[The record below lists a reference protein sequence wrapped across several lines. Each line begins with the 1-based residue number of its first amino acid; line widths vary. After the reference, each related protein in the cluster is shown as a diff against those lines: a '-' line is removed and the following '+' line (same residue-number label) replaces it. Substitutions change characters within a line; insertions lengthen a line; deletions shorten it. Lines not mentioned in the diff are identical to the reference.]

1 MFLLNGNPLPTG
13 VQFEINGTTYP
24 SNWLNL
30 TSIEEKNAV
39 GITEVPDEVQ
49 NYDSR
54 FYWGVNNPKDITQL
68 KVTWTNWAN
77 DTAWNLLQKTDYMD
91 FRHLSDTGYT
101 APTAWVTW
109 RASIRAQLA
118 TVKTAIN
125 SATDVPSLKTAI
137 AVTWTPDPDAV
148 AKQGAPA

>member
-118 TVKTAIN
+118 TIKTAIN

-137 AVTWTPDPDAV
+137 AVTWTPDPDSV
-148 AKQGAPA
+148 ARQGS

>member
-1 MFLLNGNPLPTG
+1 MFLLNGQPLPTG
-13 VQFEINGTTYP
+13 IPFEVNGTQYP
-24 SNWLNL
+24 ANWLNL
-30 TSIEEKNAV
+30 TSLAEKEAI
-39 GITEVPDEVQ
+39 GITEVADPES
-49 NYDSR
+49 YDDR

-137 AVTWTPDPDAV
+137 AVTWTPDPDSV
-148 AKQGAPA
+148 ARQGS

>member
-1 MFLLNGNPLPTG
+1 MFLLNGQPLPTG
-13 VQFEINGTTYP
+13 IPFEVNGTQYP
-24 SNWLNL
+24 ANWLNL
-30 TSIEEKNAV
+30 TSLAEKEAI
-39 GITEVPDEVQ
+39 GITEVADPEVW
-49 NYDSR
+49 DDR

-118 TVKTAIN
+118 TIKTAIN

-137 AVTWTPDPDAV
+137 AVTWTPDPDSV
-148 AKQGAPA
+148 ARQGS

>member
-1 MFLLNGNPLPTG
+1 MFLLDGNPLPTG

-54 FYWGVNNPKDITQL
+54 FYWGVNNPKDINQL

-91 FRHLSDTGYT
+91 FRHLTDTSYT

-109 RASIRAQLA
+109 RAAIRAQLK
-118 TVKTAIN
+118 TVKSAIA
-125 SATDVPSLKTAI
+125 SATDVPSLQTAI

-148 AKQGAPA
+148 ALQGTPT

>member
-1 MFLLNGNPLPTG
+1 MFLLNGQPLATG
-13 VQFEINGTTYP
+13 IPFEVNGTQYP
-24 SNWLNL
+24 ANWLNF
-30 TSIEEKNAV
+30 TSLAEKEAI
-39 GITEVPDEVQ
+39 GITEVADPES
-49 NYDSR
+49 YDDR

-68 KVTWTNWAN
+68 KATWTNWAN

-109 RASIRAQLA
+109 RASIREQLK
-118 TVKTAIN
+118 TVKANIA
-125 SATDVPSLKTAI
+125 SATDVPTLQTAI

-148 AKQGAPA
+148 AREGAPA

>member
-1 MFLLNGNPLPTG
+1 MFLLNGQPLATG
-13 VQFEINGTTYP
+13 IPFEVNGTQYP
-24 SNWLNL
+24 ANWLNL
-30 TSIEEKNAV
+30 TSLAEKEAI
-39 GITEVPDEVQ
+39 GITEVADPEVW
-49 NYDSR
+49 DDR

-137 AVTWTPDPDAV
+137 AVTWTPDPDSV
-148 AKQGAPA
+148 ARQGS

>member
-1 MFLLNGNPLPTG
+1 MFLLNGQPLQTG
-13 VQFEINGTTYP
+13 VSFEHDGTTYP
-24 SNWLNL
+24 ANWLNL
-30 TSIEEKNAV
+30 TSLAEKEAI
-39 GITEVPDEVQ
+39 GITEVADPES
-49 NYDSR
+49 YDDR

-68 KVTWTNWAN
+68 KATWTNWAN

-137 AVTWTPDPDAV
+137 AVTWTPDPNSKV
-148 AKQGAPA
+148 

>member
-1 MFLLNGNPLPTG
+1 MFLLNGQPLPTG
-13 VQFEINGTTYP
+13 IPFEVNGTQYP
-24 SNWLNL
+24 ANWLNL
-30 TSIEEKNAV
+30 TSLAEKEAI
-39 GITEVPDEVQ
+39 GITEVADPES
-49 NYDSR
+49 YDDR

-118 TVKTAIN
+118 TIKTAIN

-137 AVTWTPDPDAV
+137 AVTWTPDPDSV
-148 AKQGAPA
+148 ARQGS

>member
-1 MFLLNGNPLPTG
+1 MFLLNGQPLPTG
-13 VQFEINGTTYP
+13 IEFTHDGVTYP

-30 TSIEEKNAV
+30 TSLAEKEAI
-39 GITEVPDEVQ
+39 GITEAADPES
-49 NYDSR
+49 YDDR

-68 KVTWTNWAN
+68 KATWTNWAN

-109 RASIRAQLA
+109 RASIREQLK
-118 TVKTAIN
+118 TVKANIA
-125 SATDVPSLKTAI
+125 SATDVPTLQTAI

-148 AKQGAPA
+148 AREGAPA